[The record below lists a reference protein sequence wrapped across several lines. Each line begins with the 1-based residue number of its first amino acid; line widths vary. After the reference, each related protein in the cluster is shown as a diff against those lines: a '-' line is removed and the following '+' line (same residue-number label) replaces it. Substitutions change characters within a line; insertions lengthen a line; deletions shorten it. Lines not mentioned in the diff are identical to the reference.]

1 MRILAITLVAAGS
14 LAVMALG
21 GRAIAADRAP
31 RARHSVAADST
42 TLAGTAPAATRLWYG
57 GTLAPIQVQA
67 TAPAGSKAAA
77 KPACPPRN

>member
-14 LAVMALG
+14 LGVMALG

-31 RARHSVAADST
+31 RARHSVAADS
-42 TLAGTAPAATRLWYG
+42 GTEASASATATRLWYG

-67 TAPAGSKAAA
+67 SAPAASAAA
-77 KPACPPRN
+77 PKPDCPQRN

>member
-14 LAVMALG
+14 LGVMALG

-31 RARHSVAADST
+31 RARHSGAADST
-42 TLAGTAPAATRLWYG
+42 TEASASATATRLWYG

-67 TAPAGSKAAA
+67 TAPAARAAQ